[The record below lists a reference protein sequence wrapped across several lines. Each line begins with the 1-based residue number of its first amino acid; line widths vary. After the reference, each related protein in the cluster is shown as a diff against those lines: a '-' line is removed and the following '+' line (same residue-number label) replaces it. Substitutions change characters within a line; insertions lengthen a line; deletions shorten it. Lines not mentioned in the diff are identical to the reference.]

1 MYSKRLQAHG
11 LINKVA
17 GSAYN
22 FRSQKIG
29 EAVKNDVNRLVNEL
43 GIHPTEL
50 YSAQQKH
57 TAHIEYADG
66 TNGEPFLYGRTFKD
80 TDGLITDKKNMALL
94 IKFAD
99 CTPVVLYDPERGV
112 QATVHSGW
120 RGTCQRISLQA
131 IEKMEKEFH
140 CQKENILVYLGP
152 SIDQENYEVGS
163 EVYDAFYSFSNKDS
177 FFKPKGDKYVLDML
191 EANLSIIK
199 EAGIPVENIEMEKSS
214 TYTDSRLHSARKEGS
229 DYQLNALL
237 TLMK

>member
-1 MYSKRLQAHG
+1 MHSKRLEAHG

-17 GSAYN
+17 GSEYN

-29 EAVKNDVNRLVNEL
+29 EAVKKDVTTLLHEL

-57 TAHIEYADG
+57 TAHIAYADG
-66 TNGEPFLYGRTFKD
+66 MNGEPFLYGRTFQE
-80 TDGLITDKKNMALL
+80 TDGLITDKKNVALL

-99 CTPVVLYDPERGV
+99 CTPVVLFDPERGI
-112 QATVHSGW
+112 QASVHSGW
-120 RGTCQRISLQA
+120 RGTCQRISLRA

-140 CQKENILVYLGP
+140 CQRKNILVYLGP

-163 EVYDAFYSFSNKDS
+163 DVYDAFESFPNREV
-177 FFKPKGDKYVLDML
+177 FFKPKGDKFLLDML

-199 EAGIPVENIEMEKSS
+199 EAGIPAENIEMEKSS
-214 TYTDSRLHSARKEGS
+214 TYTDSRLHSARKEGP
-229 DYQLNALL
+229 DYRLNALI
-237 TLMK
+237 TMIK